1 MNLEPKLDLNDS
13 SKNDD
18 SIKQEHVTINAS
30 NGATINSNSGNGRGE
45 ITRMFAMITTIL
57 FSIICD
63 IGLGYVLW
71 KGQATLSKELET
83 TRKEAVA
90 IHESLS
96 RQSREGNVWLLR
108 HDILKTIDV
117 AEAKGTITPQ
127 EWKRLA
133 EEYRYYLSIGGN
145 YDVEDRFESF
155 RAKVMGTREISMK

>member
-1 MNLEPKLDLNDS
+1 MEIMNLEPKLDLNDS

-71 KGQATLSKELET
+71 KGQVTL
-83 TRKEAVA
+83 
-90 IHESLS
+90 
-96 RQSREGNVWLLR
+96 
-108 HDILKTIDV
+108 
-117 AEAKGTITPQ
+117 
-127 EWKRLA
+127 
-133 EEYRYYLSIGGN
+133 
-145 YDVEDRFESF
+145 
-155 RAKVMGTREISMK
+155 

>member
-71 KGQATLSKELET
+71 KGQVTL
-83 TRKEAVA
+83 
-90 IHESLS
+90 
-96 RQSREGNVWLLR
+96 
-108 HDILKTIDV
+108 
-117 AEAKGTITPQ
+117 
-127 EWKRLA
+127 
-133 EEYRYYLSIGGN
+133 
-145 YDVEDRFESF
+145 
-155 RAKVMGTREISMK
+155 